1 MAIRAVFLDVDGT
14 TVDTEPRN
22 RKAIELAASLGGHKI
37 QKEDWNHLAG
47 QGDDKI
53 WAQIASEKPDFT
65 TVFNNAVSFQTA
77 CMYAKLKLIEDVH
90 RIEETASA
98 IELFRENKVDMAPVS
113 NSIKGDAGAS
123 LKQAGYKKSDWTFS
137 LFRDEIQAM
146 GLQPKPAKDPYIEAM
161 KRMSE
166 VLRKRAEAEGTL
178 AEFKELTPEEC
189 LVLEDSFTGARAG
202 LNAGM
207 HTIQMTD
214 ETPALPEFDV
224 QGLEMQNGGHY
235 YPIRRAELVDQ
246 CKTLLSIQPG

>member
-1 MAIRAVFLDVDGT
+1 MSIRAVFVDVDGT

-22 RKAIELAASLGGHKI
+22 RAAIELAASLGGHTIKP
-37 QKEDWNHLAG
+37 EDWGHLAG

-53 WAQIASEKPDFT
+53 WAAIVQEKPDFV

-77 CMYAKLKLIEDVH
+77 CMHAKLKLIQNVH
-90 RIEETASA
+90 RIEETATA
-98 IELFRENKVDMAPVS
+98 IQLFRENKIDVAPVS

-123 LKQAGYKKSDWTFS
+123 LKQAGYKKSDWAFS

-161 KRMSE
+161 NRMNKI
-166 VLRKRAEAEGTL
+166 LKDRAEAEGKL
-178 AEFKELTPEEC
+178 AEFHDLTPEEC

-214 ETPALPEFDV
+214 ETPALPENEAA
-224 QGLEMQNGGHY
+224 GMQIQHGGQY
-235 YPIRRAELVDQ
+235 YPISRSQLVDQ
-246 CKTLLSIQPG
+246 CRQLLTMQPG